1 MNHKSQVFLGNS
13 AYMIFSVMVALTACS
28 SGKLP
33 HKPIVENRNPAKL
46 GGVNKP
52 YAERSA
58 KVTENDGDPRTGT
71 YVVKSGDTL
80 VKIGLEN
87 GHNWRDIARWNRL
100 ENPDRIEIGQVLRLS
115 ADPSALPEV
124 KPVQPEKTASNND
137 VVAAKPAEVAPASAS
152 TSTPEDGLVW
162 AWPTTG
168 PITQPFD
175 GVRNK
180 GLAFAGKLGDPVYA
194 AGDGKVVYAGSGLRG
209 YGKLIIIRHNPQYLS
224 AYAHNDSLLVAEEQ
238 NIKRGQK
245 IATMGKTDAE
255 DYKLHFE
262 IRRLGK
268 PIDPKNLLPQK

>member
-33 HKPIVENRNPAKL
+33 HKPIVENRNPARL
-46 GGVNKP
+46 GLLNKP
-52 YAERSA
+52 NPERSA
-58 KVTENDGDPRTGT
+58 KVTENDGELRSGS
-71 YVVKSGDTL
+71 YVVKPGDTL
-80 VKIGLEN
+80 VKISLEN

-100 ENPDRIEIGQVLRLS
+100 DNPDRIEIGQVLRLS
-115 ADPSALPEV
+115 ADPSALSEV
-124 KPVQPEKTASNND
+124 KRVQPEKPASNN
-137 VVAAKPAEVAPASAS
+137 VVIAPKPAEIAPV
-152 TSTPEDGLVW
+152 PEDGLVW

-168 PITQPFD
+168 PVTQNFD

-180 GLAFAGKLGDPVYA
+180 GLAFSGKLGDPVYA

-224 AYAHNDSLLVAEEQ
+224 AYAHNDSLLVAEDQ

-245 IATMGKTDAE
+245 IATIGKTDAE